1 MKDKKAQIKFI
12 EDCYR
17 LYEQKM
23 YLAAYCILHDSG
35 RAEDAVQEA
44 FLKLMKSEVYFA
56 EAESEDCKKYI
67 ITVIRHAAIDQ
78 YNRKKKEQEIVC
90 FSDETVYLERIAA
103 SEEKEEETDI
113 KELISDLPVKYRVVV
128 DCLAVKNLSV
138 RETAGKLGISEAAV
152 RKRFERSKKIL
163 KSVWRENKV
172 YETGNGLHEAGNV

>member
-56 EAESEDCKKYI
+56 KADSEDCKKYI

-78 YNRKKKEQEIVC
+78 YNRKKKEQEIIC
-90 FSDETVYLERIAA
+90 FSDEAAYLERMAA
-103 SEEKEEETDI
+103 EGEKEEETDI
-113 KELISDLPVKYRVVV
+113 KELISGLPVKYRAVV

-163 KSVWRENKV
+163 KSVWRENEA

>member
-35 RAEDAVQEA
+35 RAEDTVQEA

-56 EAESEDCKKYI
+56 KADSEDCKKYI

-103 SEEKEEETDI
+103 REEKEEETDI

>member
-1 MKDKKAQIKFI
+1 MKDKKARIRFI

-44 FLKLMKSEVYFA
+44 FLKLMKSAVYFTD
-56 EAESEDCKKYI
+56 AESEDCKRYI

-78 YNRKKKEQEIVC
+78 YNRNKKEQEIIY
-90 FSDETVYLERIAA
+90 FSDETAYLERMAVQKA
-103 SEEKEEETDI
+103 EEEENDI
-113 KELISDLPVKYRVVV
+113 KELISDLPPKYYAVVE
-128 DCLAVKNLSV
+128 CLAVKNLSV
-138 RETAGKLGISEAAV
+138 RETAVTLGISEDAV

-163 KSVWRENKV
+163 KSAWKGNKA
-172 YETGNGLHEAGNV
+172 YEAGSRLHEAGNV